1 MAERERPVGELD
13 LVIPGPDDLGPKMQA
28 LINDQ
33 HRKFV
38 WAMLHQ
44 PNPTNAA
51 KVAGYSDK
59 SEGCKVRGC
68 ELMQRDDIQ
77 EALHEVGWK
86 QLRGAAL
93 KSIFALE
100 AIVDDPN
107 HPKHLHAVLAT
118 LDRTGF
124 AAQTEHKVTVE
135 HTFGKARMEEIARR
149 LGANLGIDANKL
161 IGVNDTKVVE
171 GQVIDG

>member
-13 LVIPGPDDLGPKMQA
+13 LVIPGPDELGPKMQA
-28 LINDQ
+28 LPTDKC
-33 HRKFV
+33 RRFV

-44 PNPTNAA
+44 PDVSKAA
-51 KVAGYSDK
+51 RVAGYSD
-59 SEGCKVRGC
+59 SGGGARVRGF

-161 IGVNDTKVVE
+161 IGVNETKVVE
-171 GQVIDG
+171 GTVIE